1 MRILL
6 APDSFKGS
14 LTAKEIA
21 QIIAHTLQ
29 SKLPKAHITQL
40 PFSDGGE
47 GALDFLEQIS
57 KGTLVWCTAQ
67 NALGKSIEA
76 PYFQMEKTAWIELS
90 QTAGLTGISPDEQN
104 PLNTTTYGVGLQI
117 RHALEAGLQTIYL
130 GIGGSATNDLG
141 LGIFCALGGQLLDVD
156 GQLVPPNGKG
166 LQRIHRI
173 DSQLLIPEVHHMK
186 LTVVCDVNNPLVGEL
201 GAATVFAPQ
210 KGADKTMVNQLEKG
224 GQHVGEILETH
235 ASEPILHFPGSGAA
249 GGTAAGMRALFNAQ
263 ITSGFETISHWAKL
277 EERLETT
284 DLLITGEGCLDAQS
298 IHGKVP
304 LSLAQK
310 AQQYQV
316 PVLAICGQIKLSNTQ
331 LQAAGVA
338 YAHSLV
344 EDAGTLTKAMNNP
357 KYWLKKATATA
368 LNHYLT
374 SKK

>member
-14 LTAKEIA
+14 LTAKEIT

-29 SKLPKAHITQL
+29 SKLPKAYIIQL

-47 GALDFLEQIS
+47 GALDFLQQNS
-57 KGTLVWCTAQ
+57 KGALVWCTTQ
-67 NALGKSIEA
+67 NAVGKSIEA

-90 QTAGLTGISPDEQN
+90 QTAGLTGISPDEHN
-104 PLNTTTYGVGLQI
+104 PLNTSTYGVGLQI

-141 LGIFCALGGQLLDVD
+141 LGIFCALGGQLLDID
-156 GQLVPPNGKG
+156 GQLVSPNGRG
-166 LQRIHRI
+166 LHRIHRI
-173 DSQLLIPEVHHMK
+173 DSRLLIPEVHHMK
-186 LTVVCDVNNPLVGEL
+186 LTVVCDVNNPLIGKL

-210 KGADKTMVNQLEKG
+210 KGADKTMVDLLEKG
-224 GQHVGEILETH
+224 GQHVGEILETY
-235 ASEPILHFPGSGAA
+235 ARESILHFPGGGAA
-249 GGTAAGMRALFNAQ
+249 GGTAAGMRALFDAQ
-263 ITSGFETISHWAKL
+263 ITSGFETISRRAKL
-277 EERLETT
+277 EERLEAT

-298 IHGKVP
+298 TQGKVP

-310 AQQYQV
+310 AQLYQV

-344 EDAGTLTKAMNNP
+344 EEAGTVTKAMNKP
-357 KYWLKKATATA
+357 EYWLKKATASA
-368 LNHYLT
+368 LDHYLN